1 MKYGIFF
8 RHPLDRD
15 RGLKMIDL
23 LYFSR
28 AYNHFSLAHDK
39 NFKRECL
46 RHTESYLNGCLK
58 RLIFYLW
65 LFRRFHLRFHHHP

>member
-23 LYFSR
+23 LYFNR
-28 AYNHFSLAHDK
+28 VYNHFSLAHDK

-46 RHTESYLNGCLK
+46 RHTESYLKCFINIEVNEETNKDINDVLN
-58 RLIFYLW
+58 F
-65 LFRRFHLRFHHHP
+65 